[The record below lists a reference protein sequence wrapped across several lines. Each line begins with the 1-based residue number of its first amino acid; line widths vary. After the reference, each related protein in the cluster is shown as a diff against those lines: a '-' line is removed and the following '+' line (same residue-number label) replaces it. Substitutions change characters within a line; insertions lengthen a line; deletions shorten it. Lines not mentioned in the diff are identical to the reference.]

1 MFTMPVDFSAG
12 WETGSAVGS
21 SVGSAAVASGV
32 AVGSAAAVGS
42 GVDVGTASVGCAPQA
57 VKSRLAASTKIP
69 SHFIL
74 LFIA

>member
-1 MFTMPVDFSAG
+1 MFTMPVDFSTG

-32 AVGSAAAVGS
+32 AVGSAVAVASGAAVG
-42 GVDVGTASVGCAPQA
+42 VGSVGCAPQA

-69 SHFIL
+69 IHFIF
-74 LFIA
+74 LFIV

>member
-1 MFTMPVDFSAG
+1 MFTMPVDFSTG

-21 SVGSAAVASGV
+21 SVGSAAVGSGV
-32 AVGSAAAVGS
+32 AVGSAVAVGS

-69 SHFIL
+69 IHFIF
-74 LFIA
+74 LFIV